1 VVSAKGDFKMK
12 QTTLAFII
20 ATRLVAPGIAFAAEY
35 GFTGWNDD
43 GVSMPHG
50 WSRRNL

>member
-1 VVSAKGDFKMK
+1 MK

-20 ATRLVAPGIAFAAEY
+20 VTRLVAPGIAFATEY

-43 GVSMPHG
+43 SGINTVRLAS
-50 WSRRNL
+50 